1 MLKSVDIAS
10 MSGENAAMVRNG
22 ILVML
27 LAVPFVLAEEKAVDG
42 TDASAKGV
50 YVVAFRTPAHVRTSS
65 PEVFHTAAADVR
77 KLLTDAKVWI
87 AEDKER
93 GFIENESQM
102 SVASMTKLAL
112 EAGAGS
118 LLFITVDRPTSKW
131 IKLVL
136 QAYDLDAKLLWE
148 EIVDSGMSAMSGASG
163 YKKCFEKLKKK
174 LPARIGG
181 PGLPVSAN

>member
-1 MLKSVDIAS
+1 M
-10 MSGENAAMVRNG
+10 NG
-22 ILVML
+22 LLLML
-27 LAVPFVLAEEKAVDG
+27 LVVPYVFAQEQAVDHAAAG
-42 TDASAKGV
+42 SPSV

-77 KLLTDAKVWI
+77 KILTDGKVRI
-87 AEDKER
+87 VEDKER

-102 SVASMTKLAL
+102 SVASMTKIAG

-118 LLFITVDRPTSKW
+118 LLFVTVDRPTSKW

>member
-1 MLKSVDIAS
+1 
-10 MSGENAAMVRNG
+10 MVRNG
-22 ILVML
+22 LLVSL
-27 LAVPFVLAEEKAVDG
+27 LIVPFVFAQEQSVDRTAAG
-42 TDASAKGV
+42 AISV

-65 PEVFHTAAADVR
+65 PDVFHTAAADVR
-77 KLLTDAKVWI
+77 KLLTDGKVRI
-87 AEDKER
+87 VEDKER

-102 SVASMTKLAL
+102 SVVSMAKLAR

-118 LLFITVDRPTSKW
+118 LLFVTVDRPTSKW

-148 EIVDSGMSAMSGASG
+148 EIVDSGMSPMSGASG

>member
-1 MLKSVDIAS
+1 
-10 MSGENAAMVRNG
+10 MVRNG
-22 ILVML
+22 ILVIL
-27 LAVPFVLAEEKAVDG
+27 FAVPFVLAQEKAVDG
-42 TDASAKGV
+42 TAASAKGV

-65 PEVFHTAAADVR
+65 PEVFHTASAEVR
-77 KLLTDAKVWI
+77 KILTDGKVRI
-87 AEDKER
+87 VEDKER

-102 SVASMTKLAL
+102 SVASMAKLAG

-118 LLFITVDRPTSKW
+118 LLFVTVDRPTSKW

-148 EIVDSGMSAMSGASG
+148 EIIDSGMSAMSGASG

>member
-1 MLKSVDIAS
+1 
-10 MSGENAAMVRNG
+10 MVRNG
-22 ILVML
+22 LLAML
-27 LAVPFVLAEEKAVDG
+27 LVVPLAFAQEQAVDR
-42 TDASAKGV
+42 TPASVKSI
-50 YVVAFRTPAHVRTSS
+50 YVIAFRTPAHVRTSS

-77 KLLTDAKVWI
+77 KILTDGKVRI
-87 AEDKER
+87 VEDKER

-102 SVASMTKLAL
+102 SVAGMVKLAG

-118 LLFITVDRPTSKW
+118 LLFVTVDRPTSKW

-148 EIVDSGMSAMSGASG
+148 EIVDSGMSEMSGASG

-174 LPARIGG
+174 LPERIGG
-181 PGLPVSAN
+181 PGLPVSAS

>member
-1 MLKSVDIAS
+1 
-10 MSGENAAMVRNG
+10 MVRNG
-22 ILVML
+22 L
-27 LAVPFVLAEEKAVDG
+27 LAALLVVPFVFAQEQAVDRAA
-42 TDASAKGV
+42 ASATSV

-77 KLLTDAKVWI
+77 KILTDGKVRVV
-87 AEDKER
+87 EDKER

-102 SVASMTKLAL
+102 SVASMAKLAV

-118 LLFITVDRPTSKW
+118 LLFVTVDRPTSKW

-136 QAYDLDAKLLWE
+136 QAYDLDARLLWE
-148 EIVDSGMSAMSGASG
+148 ESVDSGMSPMSGASG

-181 PGLPVSAN
+181 PGLPVSAS